1 MGKNIKSYATTQVH
15 SPGKG
20 REALRQKVQIFHLNM
35 VRLNHTYYSLLN
47 FTSKLFK
54 IGSFGQKFKQIKQ
67 NPLNSPIY
75 SANYAKFAPIINL
88 FILCFRGLPRQR
100 TLRNSSELCKFHAI
114 HPQSLRITRN
124 LHLLLT
130 YLMFQTPAPAEN
142 SQEFQRI
149 MQILHGSPTYSA
161 NHTKFTKFANIIYYV
176 SEACPSREP
185 SAIPANYANST
196 QFAHTVCESREIRT
210 IC

>member
-1 MGKNIKSYATTQVH
+1 
-15 SPGKG
+15 
-20 REALRQKVQIFHLNM
+20 M
-35 VRLNHTYYSLLN
+35 VRLNRTYYSLLN

-75 SANYAKFAPIINL
+75 STNYAKFAPIINL

-100 TLRNSSELCKFHAI
+100 TLRNSSELCKFRAI
-114 HPQSLRITRN
+114 CPQSPRIPRN

-149 MQILHGSPTYSA
+149 MQIPHGSLTYSA
-161 NHTKFTKFANIIYYV
+161 NHAKFTKFANIIYYV
-176 SEACPSREP
+176 SDTCPGREL
-185 SAIPANYANST
+185 SGIPANYADSAR
-196 QFAHTVCESREIRT
+196 FAHILREPCEIPQ